1 MWLTWGFRM
10 GPERGTFVARRARI
24 RQGRVQIASPIPDRH
39 LADAALLWARAF
51 APPLGARQPRLRPCH
66 GIAAI
71 GANGRLGGVAG
82 IRDHR
87 GGFLADQPWL
97 ARVLYRM
104 APPTAD
110 LVIDGIVVDDRR
122 LGIGRALLDRAAQ
135 VARHAGRPGLRAE
148 VEVRNTVAMAF
159 YAATGFVEIGRG
171 FFGWPWS
178 GPVAILHRPV

>member
-1 MWLTWGFRM
+1 M
-10 GPERGTFVARRARI
+10 
-24 RQGRVQIASPIPDRH
+24 QITSPIPDRH
-39 LADAALLWARAF
+39 LADAARLWAGAF
-51 APPLGARQPRLRPCH
+51 APPLGARQPRLRACH

-71 GANGRLGGVAG
+71 GAGGRLDGVAG

-87 GGFLADQPWL
+87 GGFLAELPWQ
-97 ARVLYRM
+97 ARILFRA

-122 LGIGRALLDRAAQ
+122 RGIGRALLDRAAQ
-135 VARHAGRPGLRAE
+135 AACQAGRPGLRAE
-148 VEVRNTVAMAF
+148 VEVRNTAAMAF

>member
-1 MWLTWGFRM
+1 M
-10 GPERGTFVARRARI
+10 
-24 RQGRVQIASPIPDRH
+24 QIASPIPDRH
-39 LADAALLWARAF
+39 LADAARLWSAAF
-51 APPLGARQPRLRPCH
+51 APPLGAGQPRLRACH

-71 GANGRLGGVAG
+71 ETGGRLGGVAG

-87 GGFLADQPWL
+87 GGILADQPWL
-97 ARVLYRM
+97 ARVLYRA

-122 LGIGRALLDRAAQ
+122 QGIGRALLDRAAQ
-135 VARHAGRPGLRAE
+135 VAHHAGRPGLRAE
-148 VEVRNTVAMAF
+148 VEMRNTAAMAF